1 MRQKRLIHSKEIILQ
16 HISKEIMNIPETVKT
31 KLNQYTAKLA
41 HKKREDFFQILAKTA
56 DE

>member
-1 MRQKRLIHSKEIILQ
+1 
-16 HISKEIMNIPETVKT
+16 MNIPETVKT